1 MYFGYSYDW
10 TYILVIIGAG
20 LTLLAQA
27 FVTSNYN
34 KYKARGNDKGI
45 TGADV
50 ARRIL
55 DSNGLRDVKVIEV
68 AGTLTDHYDPTKK
81 TVNLSTDIYKDTSIA
96 SIAVAAHE
104 CGHAIQDKVGYVF
117 LRIRHMMV
125 PTVNLC
131 SKLGYVV
138 IFIGLLFGTFK
149 LAMIGLLLLGA
160 MLLFQLV
167 TLPVEF
173 NASKRA
179 MTQLKEL
186 NLTND
191 IDQNGVKNMLSA
203 AAMTY
208 VASLAST
215 LLQLLRLFIIIS
227 SRRSD
232 D

>member
-34 KYKARGNDKGI
+34 KYKVRGNDKGI
-45 TGADV
+45 TGEDV

-138 IFIGLLFGTFK
+138 IFIGLLFGTFR
-149 LAMIGLLLLGA
+149 LAMVGLLLLGA

-191 IDQNGVKNMLSA
+191 IDQNGVKNMLGA

>member
-1 MYFGYSYDW
+1 
-10 TYILVIIGAG
+10 
-20 LTLLAQA
+20 
-27 FVTSNYN
+27 
-34 KYKARGNDKGI
+34 
-45 TGADV
+45 
-50 ARRIL
+50 
-55 DSNGLRDVKVIEV
+55 
-68 AGTLTDHYDPTKK
+68 
-81 TVNLSTDIYKDTSIA
+81 
-96 SIAVAAHE
+96 
-104 CGHAIQDKVGYVF
+104 
-117 LRIRHMMV
+117 MMV

-160 MLLFQLV
+160 ILLFQLV

-179 MTQLKEL
+179 MEQLREL
-186 NLTND
+186 NLTNE
-191 IDQNGVKNMLSA
+191 IDQNGVNSMLGA

>member
-10 TYILVIIGAG
+10 TYILVIIGSII
-20 LTLLAQA
+20 TLIAQA

-34 KYKARGNDKGI
+34 KYKQRRNNLGI
-45 TGADV
+45 TGSEV
-50 ARRIL
+50 ARKIL
-55 DSNGLRDVKVIEV
+55 DYNGLRDVKVVET

-81 TVNLSTDIYKDTSIA
+81 CVSLSTDIYKDTSIA

-117 LRIRHMMV
+117 LRIRHMLV

-149 LAMIGLLLLGA
+149 LAMVGLLLLGA
-160 MLLFQLV
+160 ILLFQLV

-179 MTQLKEL
+179 MEQLREL
-186 NLTND
+186 NLTNE
-191 IDQNGVKNMLSA
+191 IDQNGVNSMLGA

-215 LLQLLRLFIIIS
+215 LLQLLRLFIIIF

>member
-1 MYFGYSYDW
+1 MVE
-10 TYILVIIGAG
+10 T
-20 LTLLAQA
+20 
-27 FVTSNYN
+27 
-34 KYKARGNDKGI
+34 
-45 TGADV
+45 
-50 ARRIL
+50 
-55 DSNGLRDVKVIEV
+55 
-68 AGTLTDHYDPTKK
+68 AGTLTDHYDPTKMC
-81 TVNLSTDIYKDTSIA
+81 VSLSTDIYKDTSIA

-117 LRIRHMMV
+117 LRIRHMLV

-149 LAMIGLLLLGA
+149 LAMVGLLLLGA
-160 MLLFQLV
+160 ILLFQLV

-179 MTQLKEL
+179 MEQLREL
-186 NLTND
+186 NLTNE
-191 IDQNGVKNMLSA
+191 IDQNGVNSMLGA

>member
-20 LTLLAQA
+20 LTLLAQV

-34 KYKARGNDKGI
+34 KYKTRGNDKGI

-55 DSNGLRDVKVIEV
+55 DSNGLRDVKVVEV

-117 LRIRHMMV
+117 LRIRHMLV

>member
-10 TYILVIIGAG
+10 TYILVIIGSII
-20 LTLLAQA
+20 TLIAQT

-34 KYKARGNDKGI
+34 KYKQRGNNLGI
-45 TGADV
+45 TGSEV
-50 ARRIL
+50 ARKIL
-55 DSNGLRDVKVIEV
+55 DYNGLRDVKVVET

-81 TVNLSTDIYKDTSIA
+81 SVNLSTDIYKDTSIA

-117 LRIRHMMV
+117 LRIRHILV

-131 SKLGYVV
+131 SKIGYVV

-149 LAMIGLLLLGA
+149 LAMVGLLLLGA
-160 MLLFQLV
+160 ILLFQLV

-179 MTQLKEL
+179 MVQLREL
-186 NLTND
+186 NLTNE
-191 IDQNGVKNMLSA
+191 IDQNGVNSMLGA

-227 SRRSD
+227 SRRND